1 MVFVGTPY
9 GQNPQILVTD
19 GIGGSL
25 PENVSALTLLQMV
38 YRGALKVSP
47 LQMRAAIESLPYE
60 NPQLSAVALRS
71 MTGNDFA
78 RALDRCI
85 ERSSKAKLIELKA
98 TNG

>member
-1 MVFVGTPY
+1 
-9 GQNPQILVTD
+9 
-19 GIGGSL
+19 L

-60 NPQLSAVALRS
+60 APKLSAMAITS

-85 ERSSKAKLIELKA
+85 ERSNRAKVIEGRA
-98 TNG
+98 IEVRNGNDQ